1 MQVKEQHSVTELES
15 KYVYTAEDV
24 EEAELRGYEAGMADA
39 AQDMYG
45 KGYAAAIYL
54 IWTP

>member
-24 EEAELRGYEAGMADA
+24 EEAELRGYEAGIANA
-39 AQDMYG
+39 AQDMYD